1 MDLADFLPAY
11 LSEVEELMSAARAHL
26 LALEKA
32 VRQSVT
38 RPRTVRDLFRALHT
52 IKGLSAMIDVE
63 PIVSIAHWME
73 AALRHA
79 DQAGGQLPDSSIELL
94 LEGLSA
100 IEQRVRQLAGGK
112 PVGEAPRELL
122 ERLEGLESA
131 AQGRTGPKPVATL
144 ELDPL
149 LAQKVSPAEQAQLSA
164 GAAAGRRAVRL
175 DYVPSA
181 ERSTQGLTI
190 NSIRERVSRL
200 AELVKVLPVS
210 GPTPGGGN
218 LTFVLLVLTDAED
231 AALLEALGGPP
242 ATVRLLLLPTASA
255 PPPGPAAQA
264 VTPAPVTAPIQ
275 VPATA
280 DALLPE
286 EDLPFEELRRGT
298 GILRVEV
305 PRLDDALERLAALVV
320 NRSKLTR
327 AVADLTA
334 AGVPTRDLLQVLQE
348 NARLLRDLRASILHL
363 RMVRV
368 RDVLERMPLLVRGLR
383 RATGKQVRLELDVGD
398 AELDKAVAD
407 RILPALVHLVRNAM
421 DHAIESPAQRRAAG
435 KPEEGVLRL
444 GCHTRVNGRLEL
456 SVSDDGRGVDA
467 AAVAARAGG
476 PVPSASE
483 ELLELLC
490 RPGLSTRQS
499 ADSTSGRGM
508 GMDIVKRI
516 VVEQLGG
523 ELGLETRPGQGTTFT
538 LSVPLTITIVD
549 AFIFECAALRYA
561 VAVSTVEEIIEVD
574 PSRVVHP
581 PGEHEGGTALVE
593 RRGVAVPLVSLEQL
607 LRRESGRTGLAPKA
621 FIVRQRGTPVA
632 FAVDRLLGQQ
642 EIVLRPLED
651 PLVQVP
657 GVAGA
662 TDLGDG
668 QPTLVL
674 DLPALGAARGTGARS
689 GWTGREATA

>member
-1 MDLADFLPAY
+1 
-11 LSEVEELMSAARAHL
+11 MSAARAHL
-26 LALEKA
+26 LTLEKA
-32 VRQSVT
+32 VQQGVT

-63 PIVSIAHWME
+63 PVVSLSHWME
-73 AALRHA
+73 SVLRHV

-112 PVGEAPRELL
+112 PVVDAPKDLL

-131 AQGRTGPKPVATL
+131 AQGRASPKPAVTL
-144 ELDPL
+144 ELDPS
-149 LAQKVSPAEQAQLSA
+149 LAQKISPAEQAQLAA
-164 GAAAGRRAVRL
+164 GAASGRRALRL
-175 DYVPSA
+175 DYIPSA
-181 ERSTQGLTI
+181 ERSAQGLTI
-190 NSIRERVSRL
+190 NSVRERVGRL

-210 GPTPGGGN
+210 GATPGGGN
-218 LTFVLLVLTDAED
+218 LTFVLLVLSEAED

-242 ATVRLLLLPTASA
+242 ATLRLLMVPTAQASLPA
-255 PPPGPAAQA
+255 PAPAVAPAQA
-264 VTPAPVTAPIQ
+264 VAPVQAP
-275 VPATA
+275 VAA
-280 DALLPE
+280 DVLPLE
-286 EDLPFEELRRGT
+286 EDIPFEELRRGS
-298 GILRVEV
+298 GVLRVEV

-320 NRSKLTR
+320 NRSKVTR

-334 AGVPTRDLLQVLQE
+334 AGAPTRELLQVLQE

-383 RATGKQVRLELDVGD
+383 RSTGKQVRLELDVGD

-421 DHAIESPAQRRAAG
+421 DHAIEAPGPRRAAG

-444 GCHTRVNGRLEL
+444 GCHTRVSGRLEL

-467 AAVAARAGG
+467 AAVAARAGVS
-476 PVPSASE
+476 VPGSST

-490 RPGLSTRQS
+490 RPGLSTRQA
-499 ADSTSGRGM
+499 ADATSGRGM

-523 ELGLETRPGQGTTFT
+523 ELRLETRPGLGTTFT

-574 PSRVVHP
+574 PARVVHP
-581 PGEHEGGTALVE
+581 PGELEGGTALVE

-607 LRRESGRTGLAPKA
+607 LRRDSVRNGLAPKA

-651 PLVQVP
+651 PLVRVP

-674 DLPALGAARGTGARS
+674 DLPALGAAKGIGARS
-689 GWTGREATA
+689 EWTGREATA

>member
-26 LALEKA
+26 LALEA
-32 VRQSVT
+32 AARQGSS
-38 RPRTVRDLFRALHT
+38 RPRIVRDLFRALHT

-63 PIVSIAHWME
+63 PIVSISHWME

-79 DQAGGQLPDSSIELL
+79 DQSGGELSEPSLELL
-94 LEGLSA
+94 MEGLSA
-100 IEQRVRQLAGGK
+100 IEQRVRQLSDRK
-112 PVGEAPRELL
+112 TVQVAPPELL
-122 ERLEGLESA
+122 ERLQGLESA
-131 AQGRTGPKPVATL
+131 AERQAQPQKATL
-144 ELDPL
+144 ALEPALSRKL
-149 LAQKVSPAEQAQLSA
+149 STAEQAQLAA
-164 GAAAGRRAVRL
+164 GVAAGRRALRL
-175 DYVPSA
+175 DYIPSA
-181 ERSTQGLTI
+181 ERSSQGLTI
-190 NSIRERVSRL
+190 NSVRERASRL
-200 AELVKVLPVS
+200 AELVKVMPVS

-242 ATVRLLLLPTASA
+242 ATLRPLTA
-255 PPPGPAAQA
+255 PAAAQP
-264 VTPAPVTAPIQ
+264 VPTPAPVLAP
-275 VPATA
+275 VPAA
-280 DALLPE
+280 PGLPLE
-286 EDLPFEELRRGT
+286 EDLSFEEPRRGS

-305 PRLDDALERLAALVV
+305 PRLDDALERVAALVV

-334 AGVPTRDLLQVLQE
+334 AGASTRELQQVLQE

-363 RMVRV
+363 RMVRL
-368 RDVLERMPLLVRGLR
+368 RDVLERLPLLVRGLR
-383 RATGKQVRLELDVGD
+383 RSTGKQVRLELDVGE

-407 RILPALVHLVRNAM
+407 RILPALVHLVRNAV
-421 DHAIESPAQRRAAG
+421 DHAIEAPAERLAAG

-444 GCHTRVNGRLEL
+444 GCHTRVSGRLEL
-456 SVSDDGRGVDA
+456 SLSDDGRGVDA
-467 AAVAARAGG
+467 AAVAARAGV
-476 PVPSASE
+476 PVPGAGT
-483 ELLELLC
+483 ELLDLLC
-490 RPGLSTRQS
+490 RPGLSTRQA
-499 ADSTSGRGM
+499 ADATSGRGM

-523 ELGLETRPGQGTTFT
+523 ALHLETRPGQGTTFT
-538 LSVPLTITIVD
+538 LSVPLTITIVE
-549 AFIFECAALRYA
+549 AFIFECATLRYA

-574 PSRVVHP
+574 PTRIVHP
-581 PGEHEGGTALVE
+581 PGEAQGGAALVD
-593 RRGVAVPLVSLEQL
+593 RRGVAVPLVHLAQL
-607 LRRESGRTGLAPKA
+607 LRREGGRDGFAPKA
-621 FIVRQRGTPVA
+621 FIVQQRGLPVA

-651 PLVQVP
+651 PLVRVP

-674 DLPALGAARGTGARS
+674 DLPALGATKLGSGPRS
-689 GWTGREATA
+689 DRLAREALA